1 VLLMIG
7 VVLGLG
13 IVTSAL
19 LFDRRARA
27 RGSAGTASALAKQPY
42 SCRF

>member
-1 VLLMIG
+1 

-27 RGSAGTASALAKQPY
+27 REERGH
-42 SCRF
+42 R